1 MMQKKNRAFL
11 KWAGGKYSLVEHIQA
26 RLPQAN
32 KLIEPFVGAGSV
44 FLNTQFSRYLLNDIN
59 PDLINLYNLLK
70 AQPDALINDIST
82 FFSPRYNEEAMYYS
96 LREEFNA
103 TQDEYYRAILF
114 VYLNRHGYNGLCR
127 YSLAGKFNVP
137 FGRYKKPYFPEHE
150 MFFFAEKS
158 QKATFT
164 CLPFEKVFSRAR
176 KGNVIY
182 CDPPYAPIS
191 KTAAFT
197 SYAARSFGQPSQE
210 KLAELALQTSKKRGI
225 PVLISNHDLP
235 FTRHLYKGADF
246 SMLSVKRSISQNG
259 ATRKPVDEILAFF
272 PPSAMKT
279 AGNPL
284 GKVKSKNA
292 IKVMGHHKKE
302 QSVKP

>member
-44 FLNTQFSRYLLNDIN
+44 FLNTQYKRYLLNDIN
-59 PDLINLYNLLK
+59 PDLINLYNFLK
-70 AQPDALINDIST
+70 AQPDALINDARA
-82 FFSPRYNEEAMYYS
+82 FFCAERNQEAMYYA
-96 LREEFNA
+96 LREEFNQ
-103 TQDEYYRAILF
+103 TKDEYYRAILF
-114 VYLNRHGYNGLCR
+114 LYLNRHGYNGLCR
-127 YSLAGKFNVP
+127 YSLQGRFNVP
-137 FGRYKKPYFPEHE
+137 FGRYKKPYFPENE
-150 MFFFAEKS
+150 MFIFSEKS

-164 CLPFEKVFSRAR
+164 CLPFEQVFTRAR
-176 KGNVIY
+176 RGNVIY

-197 SYAARSFGQPSQE
+197 SYASKSFGQDSQE
-210 KLAELALQTSKKRGI
+210 RLAELAAITSKKRGI

-235 FTRHLYKGADF
+235 LTRTLYKGADF

-259 ATRKPVDEILAFF
+259 AKRQPASEILAYF
-272 PPSAMKT
+272 PPA
-279 AGNPL
+279 
-284 GKVKSKNA
+284 KVLP
-292 IKVMGHHKKE
+292 KKRKRTRNTL
-302 QSVKP
+302 QFTSVVPSSNQQP

>member
-1 MMQKKNRAFL
+1 MQKKNRAFL

-44 FLNTQFSRYLLNDIN
+44 FLNTQYKRYLLNDIN
-59 PDLINLYNLLK
+59 PDLINLYNFLK
-70 AQPDALINDIST
+70 AQPDAIIHDARSFFNGERND
-82 FFSPRYNEEAMYYS
+82 EKMYYA

-103 TQDEYYRAILF
+103 TEDEYYRAILF
-114 VYLNRHGYNGLCR
+114 LYLNRHGYNGLCR
-127 YSLAGKFNVP
+127 YSLAGRFNVP

-150 MFFFAEKS
+150 MFVFAEKA

-164 CLPFEKVFSRAR
+164 CLPFEKVFTRAR
-176 KGNVIY
+176 RGNVIY

-197 SYAARSFGQPSQE
+197 SYAARSFGQDAQE
-210 KLAELALQTSKKRGI
+210 KLAELAMRTAKKRGI
-225 PVLISNHDLP
+225 PVLVSNHDLP
-235 FTRHLYKGADF
+235 LTRTLYKGADF

-259 ATRKPVDEILAFF
+259 ATRKPVDEILAYF
-272 PPSAMKT
+272 PPSAV
-279 AGNPL
+279 
-284 GKVKSKNA
+284 VKKPKRNQRRSVEA
-292 IKVMGHHKKE
+292 KK
-302 QSVKP
+302 

>member
-44 FLNTQFSRYLLNDIN
+44 FLNTQYKRYLLNDIN
-59 PDLINLYNLLK
+59 PDLINLYNFLK
-70 AQPDALINDIST
+70 AQPDAIIHDARSFFNGERND
-82 FFSPRYNEEAMYYS
+82 EKMYYA

-103 TQDEYYRAILF
+103 TEDEYYRAILF
-114 VYLNRHGYNGLCR
+114 LYLNRHGYNGLCR
-127 YSLAGKFNVP
+127 YSLAGRFNVP

-150 MFFFAEKS
+150 MFVFAEKA

-164 CLPFEKVFSRAR
+164 CLPFEKVFTRAR
-176 KGNVIY
+176 RGNVIY

-197 SYAARSFGQPSQE
+197 SYAARSFGQDAQE
-210 KLAELALQTSKKRGI
+210 KLAELAMRSAKKRGI
-225 PVLISNHDLP
+225 PVLVSNHDLP
-235 FTRHLYKGADF
+235 LTRSLYKGADF

-259 ATRKPVDEILAFF
+259 ATRKPVDEILAYF
-272 PPSAMKT
+272 PPST
-279 AGNPL
+279 V
-284 GKVKSKNA
+284 VKKPKRNQRKSMVA
-292 IKVMGHHKKE
+292 KK
-302 QSVKP
+302 